1 MPVAICCEI
10 WGINQVLEFYK
21 IKAENKDSCLKYL
34 KQNLY
39 VLLMFPSDQGE
50 KCC

>member
-10 WGINQVLEFYK
+10 WDINQALGFYK

-34 KQNLY
+34 KQNLC
-39 VLLMFPSDQGE
+39 VLLMFPSDQGK